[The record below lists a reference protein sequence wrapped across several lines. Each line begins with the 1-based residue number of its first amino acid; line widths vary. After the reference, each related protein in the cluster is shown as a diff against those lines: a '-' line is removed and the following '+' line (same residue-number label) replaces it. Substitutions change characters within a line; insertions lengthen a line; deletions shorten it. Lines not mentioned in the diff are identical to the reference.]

1 MTQPPHRSG
10 DEANERLDPQN
21 YPEQTSADHK
31 QTTTHEDDTTSAAPP
46 NGKRANDHAADSV
59 RDDDHDDMTPAAPH
73 DSTTSDEVE
82 RPRDD
87 HTTSAATDSD
97 ELAAAADAD
106 TGTRRPR
113 MALIISTIFI
123 LAAVGIGLGVFFSQR
138 SAHVDLNQ
146 VIARVGDAEITR
158 GDFLRQYRAGQDPQ
172 QTLDDLIQIELIVQ
186 AAQREGATVDKA
198 QIDEQI
204 NQIRTQAPD
213 DEAFNQLLAQEF
225 IDSEE
230 GLRTIL
236 SRQQLVEAMLFA
248 HTTLE
253 QARSRHILLSTED
266 PETAD
271 DRKAEADE
279 ILDQIEDGADFAIL
293 AKAKSEDPGTKEDGG
308 DLGWA
313 PRDFFVPEFN
323 DAIFSM
329 QPGDV
334 RLVQSSFGWHIIEL
348 LEGPEV
354 RQLEDSMHL
363 QTPAGQQALE
373 ETFLPWAESLR
384 DQADQANQITILVP
398 AANLEP
404 TPAQIQAVT
413 PQP

>member
-1 MTQPPHRSG
+1 VTQPPHRSG
-10 DEANERLDPQN
+10 DEAAERLDPQD
-21 YPEQTSADHK
+21 YSEQASADRNH
-31 QTTTHEDDTTSAAPP
+31 TTT
-46 NGKRANDHAADSV
+46 
-59 RDDDHDDMTPAAPH
+59 RDDEPLPTASLDGEHPDAT
-73 DSTTSDEVE
+73 E
-82 RPRDD
+82 RQRDD
-87 HTTSAATDSD
+87 EDSSTAGESD
-97 ELAAAADAD
+97 ALAAQDDAVADDVD
-106 TGTRRPR
+106 TSSRRPR
-113 MALIISTIFI
+113 MAVIISAIFI

-138 SAHVDLNQ
+138 PGQVDPSQ

-158 GDFLRQYRAGQDPQ
+158 ADFLRQYNPGQDPQ

-186 AAQREGATVDKA
+186 AARREGATVDEA

-204 NQIRTQAPD
+204 SQIRAQEPD
-213 DEAFNQLLAQEF
+213 DEAFNQSLAQAY

-230 GLRTIL
+230 GLRTFL
-236 SRQQLVEAMLFA
+236 GRQQLVEAMLLE

-266 PETAD
+266 PDAAD
-271 DRKAEADE
+271 ERKAEAEE
-279 ILDQIEDGADFAIL
+279 ILAQIEDGADFAIL
-293 AKAKSEDPGTKEDGG
+293 AKAKSDDPGSKEDGG

-354 RQLEDSMHL
+354 RQLEDGRLL
-363 QTPAGQQALE
+363 QTPAVQQAFE
-373 ETFLPWAESLR
+373 ETFLPWAEELR
-384 DQADQANQITILVP
+384 TQAEEANQISILTP
-398 AANLEP
+398 AANLVP
-404 TPAQIQAVT
+404 TPVQIQAVT